1 MARLLDLLGG
11 WGQLA
16 PEIYS
21 SETHNFTKLRMGV
34 RCDCALQYSYDF
46 VVPTNQTKFLPM
58 LCT

>member
-11 WGQLA
+11 LGQLT
-16 PEIYS
+16 PKIYS
-21 SETHNFTKLRMGV
+21 SETHGLTKLGMGF

-46 VVPTNQTKFLPM
+46 VVPTNQTEFLPM